1 VVLGYAELLHRTAAQ
16 GTGATQSIP
25 AKIIQQIHRLSGLID
40 QLLDV
45 SHLQHGQFVLK
56 RQPVDLV
63 ALAKKVVDDV
73 RTILPLQPHYT
84 LDLVHPAEA
93 VPIDGDAER
102 LEQVLHNLLSNA
114 IKYSPEGGPIRVH
127 VEHTT
132 TEAVVVVTDAGI
144 GIPADAQAYLFDLF
158 YRARNVDLQLRGS
171 GLGLHIVKE
180 IVARH
185 GGRIAVE
192 STEGM
197 GSTFRIMLPLVT
209 SEHTR
214 AQELMSNP
222 A

>member
-1 VVLGYAELLHRTAAQ
+1 M
-16 GTGATQSIP
+16 GTLRLTTWLQQNL
-25 AKIIQQIHRLSGLID
+25 IQQIHRLSGLID

-45 SHLQHGQFVLK
+45 SRLEQGQFMIE

-63 ALAKKVVDDV
+63 ALATKVVDDV

-102 LEQVLHNLLSNA
+102 LEQVLHNLLGNA

-127 VEHTT
+127 VEHTP
-132 TEAVVVVTDAGI
+132 TEAVVEVTDAGI

-158 YRARNVDLQLRGS
+158 YRARNVDLQLRGM

-197 GSTFRIMLPLVT
+197 GSTFRIMLPLLT

-214 AQELMSNP
+214 AQEPMSTP